1 MAMLNRTY
9 FSNLIKWL
17 YPGMRVK
24 RWLFIAALGIVF
36 ISFGLL
42 VAADLI
48 FLHLLNFSILARI
61 LSLMGISFPA
71 LFTALL
77 LVLAGS
83 ILFLLGIRKTLN
95 TVGETLSKDNTVEM
109 VDILYKQRLRRK
121 GPRIVALGGGTGLST
136 LLRGLKHYSQNITA
150 IVTVSDDGGSSGRL
164 RKEMG
169 IIPLGD
175 IRNCIAALSNEERLL
190 TELFQYRFDQGKE
203 LEGHSFGNLFLTAM
217 TGVTGNV
224 DKAIKES
231 AEVLA
236 IQGKVLPATS
246 EMVTL
251 EAQMEDGSKVV
262 GESAI
267 TTYGSRIKEL
277 SLSPHHPRVSGEVI
291 QSILEADLIVFG
303 PGSLFTSILPH
314 LLLPEIVRA
323 LNDSKAYKIYVCNV
337 MTQPGETDDFRVSDH
352 VRTIFQY
359 AKLKVFDQVLLNTS
373 IPRKN
378 LEKYISQG
386 SYPVEVDY
394 HNLSALGINW
404 HTADL
409 LDESFLVRHDSHKL
423 AKAIFSLFGKNNPF

>member
-1 MAMLNRTY
+1 
-9 FSNLIKWL
+9 
-17 YPGMRVK
+17 MRVK
-24 RWLFIAALGIVF
+24 RWLFIAALGIVS

-48 FLHLLNFSILARI
+48 FLHLANFSILAKI

-71 LFTALL
+71 LFTSLF
-77 LVLAGS
+77 LVLAGFV
-83 ILFLLGIRKTLN
+83 LFLLGIRKTLN
-95 TVGETLSKDNTVEM
+95 TVGETLSQDNTVEM
-109 VDILYKQRLRRK
+109 VDIFYKQRQKRK
-121 GPRIVALGGGTGLST
+121 GPKIVALGGGTGLST

-231 AEVLA
+231 ADVLA
-236 IQGKVLPATS
+236 IQGKVLPATA

-251 EAQMEDGSKVV
+251 EAEMEDGSKVI

-267 TTYGSRIKEL
+267 TTYGSKIKDL
-277 SLSPHHPRVSGEVI
+277 SLSPRHPKVSAEVI

-303 PGSLFTSILPH
+303 PGSLYTSILPH
-314 LLLPEIVRA
+314 ILLPETVRA

-337 MTQPGETDDFRVSDH
+337 MTQPGETDDFKVSDH
-352 VRTIFQY
+352 VKTIFQY

-423 AKAIFSLFGKNNPF
+423 AKAIFTLFGKNNPF